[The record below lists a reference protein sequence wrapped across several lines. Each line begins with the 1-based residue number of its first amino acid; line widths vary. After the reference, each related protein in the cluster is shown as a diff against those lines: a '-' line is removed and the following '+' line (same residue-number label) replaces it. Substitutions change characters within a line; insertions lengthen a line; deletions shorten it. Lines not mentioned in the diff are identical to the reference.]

1 MRLNHVIGF
10 LCALGLLA
18 SAQAG
23 AEGPPPPDQGNCPE
37 HYPTAAVADYV
48 LGCLLANGVTP
59 EMLQKCACSLDFIA
73 ASIPYDEYVRVETL
87 MRMQQVEGAGRNA
100 VYKDSAWSKAAIAH
114 LKEVQAESTL
124 RCF

>member
-1 MRLNHVIGF
+1 MRLKHQIGF
-10 LCALGLLA
+10 LSLLA
-18 SAQAG
+18 LLAWTQAG
-23 AEGPPPPDQGNCPE
+23 ADTASAPDQENCPQ

-48 LGCLLANGVTP
+48 LGCLLANGATP

-87 MRMQQVEGAGRNA
+87 LRMQQVEGAGRNA
-100 VYKDSAWSKAAIAH
+100 VYKNNAWSKAAIAH